1 MRSSRI
7 INLFRNLFLLFII
20 LTSSALPQTFKVEE
34 TPTGSKFSVLT
45 LDQLTPMVKGTPFEK
60 IKLTDLTAEHVE
72 KTFIVPTHVILQ
84 GKIDLSSIKLEIPW
98 LKGEQTKNLIVTAT
112 IYSTKKVIVEV
123 KLARKVYK
131 PFSNIS
137 IPGVPSI
144 DMKFMKNFTVNDCA
158 LGFRFNPKKDKMIY
172 LEGGA
177 NIFNLP
183 LAVRVMYWK
192 TKDKSGPALKVM
204 MPKKWKFSDSFPKLT
219 FLDKLEFEEAFIYFS
234 SIEYEDSEIETRRG
248 SRAFKIKPG
257 LTFYGNLNLKKAF
270 PLLKNVKAAPDN
282 IVVYG
287 TISKDPK
294 NIMIGADLPNLIKF
308 KKGPIKAGGTAIE
321 ISGAPSIFL
330 LFSILVKPTKNDPEL
345 RFTSRLGIAQDD
357 VKLAFTMQGFW
368 EDVFGI
374 EGIDIGDLALQVT
387 GNPITLLTTGIPSS
401 IGAAGTL
408 ILGTRKGSKKI
419 KLATIIG
426 DSPMLDG
433 RFDGSLSMD
442 EVVDAAKGLAINIS
456 KRAFKGKRAQQAL
469 SKIDSD
475 FNKILSNP
483 AIKKILGTT
492 IRNVQVTIVP
502 EVTAIGEFQYLH
514 RGITIRGELD
524 LFGTTAGVN
533 IVLAKS
539 GITAEGWVTPF
550 KIGKVFSLTGSGLD
564 KKYGTKDDAAIM
576 SLNLNLHKQGLLIS
590 GIVELLGIKRQTE
603 ISLDKDGFKF
613 FLEGKIGNLFE
624 SQIDVK
630 SVGNLKKPDLL
641 FYAHLKSD
649 FREALIRAIKKALD
663 IEDIQLTMHN
673 QLDAQ
678 ELLAAN
684 LDIDSSEFRSLMN
697 KPLLLAGRTERQ
709 ARRAKRKKQRTERR
723 EMRQERREE
732 RKEIRQER
740 REERQERRREAF
752 QKIKAGFEDL
762 GEEFKKVGAQAL
774 IRVLQSIHFKEMSI
788 RGSVRDMAKGSL
800 PELKLKLAMFKKTV
814 DIRVQADFNDMKGTI
829 KKTIRKMLDKIKL
842 GFKGKL

>member
-1 MRSSRI
+1 MSSFR
-7 INLFRNLFLLFII
+7 NANFFRNLFLLFII
-20 LTSSALPQTFKVEE
+20 FASSANAETFKIEE
-34 TPTGSKFSVLT
+34 TPTGSKFSMMT

-72 KTFIVPTHVILQ
+72 KTFVIPRHVILQ
-84 GKIDLSSIKLEIPW
+84 GKIDLSAIKLEIPW

-112 IYSTKKVIVEV
+112 IYSTKKVVIDVQ
-123 KLARKVYK
+123 LTRKVYK

-144 DMKFMKNFTVNDCA
+144 DMKFMKNLTVTDCS
-158 LGFRFNPKKDKMIY
+158 LGLRFNPKKDKMIY

-183 LAVRVMYWK
+183 LSVRVMYWK

-248 SRAFKIKPG
+248 TRAFKIKPG
-257 LTFYGNLNLKKAF
+257 LTLYGNLNLKKAF
-270 PLLKNVKAAPDN
+270 PILKNAKAAPDN

-287 TISKDPK
+287 TISKNPK

-308 KKGPIKAGGTAIE
+308 KNGPIKSGGTAIE

-330 LFSILVKPTKNDPEL
+330 LFSILVKPSAKDPEL

-387 GNPITLLTTGIPSS
+387 GNPITLLTTGIPSGV
-401 IGAAGTL
+401 GAAGTL
-408 ILGTRKGSKKI
+408 VLGTRKDSKK
-419 KLATIIG
+419 LRLVTIIG
-426 DSPMLDG
+426 DSPMFDG
-433 RFDGSLSMD
+433 KFDGSLSMD
-442 EVVDAAKGLAINIS
+442 EIVDAAKGLAINVS
-456 KRAFKGKRAQQAL
+456 KRAFKGSRAKQTLA
-469 SKIDSD
+469 KIDAD

-483 AIKKILGTT
+483 AIKKILKTT

-502 EVTAIGEFQYLH
+502 EATAIGEFEYLH

-524 LFGTTAGVN
+524 LLGTTAGINV
-533 IVLAKS
+533 VLSKS
-539 GITAEGWVTPF
+539 GVTAEGWVTPF

-564 KKYGTKDDAAIM
+564 KKYGTNDDAAIM
-576 SLNLNLHKQGLLIS
+576 SLNLNLYKQGLIIS
-590 GIVELLGIKRQTE
+590 GIAELLGIRQQTE

-613 FLEGKIGNLFE
+613 FLEGKIKNLFE
-624 SQIDVK
+624 AKVDVK
-630 SVGNLKKPDLL
+630 SIGNLKKPDLI
-641 FYAHLKSD
+641 FYAHLKND
-649 FREALIRAIKKALD
+649 FREALILAIKKALD
-663 IEDIQLTMHN
+663 LEGIQLTMHD

-684 LDIDSSEFRSLMN
+684 LDIDGSDFRRLIN
-697 KPLLLAGRTERQ
+697 KPLLLAGRKERQ
-709 ARRAKRKKQRTERR
+709 ARRTKRKARRTKRR
-723 EMRQERREE
+723 EVRQERSGK
-732 RKEIRQER
+732 RKEVRLER

-762 GEEFKKVGAQAL
+762 GEEFRKIGAQAL
-774 IRVLQSIHFKEMSI
+774 IRVLQGIHFKEMSI
-788 RGSVRDMAKGSL
+788 QGSVRDMAKGSF

-814 DIRVQADFNDMKGTI
+814 DIRVQADLDDIKGTI
-829 KKTIRKMLDKIKL
+829 KKTIRKILDKIKL